1 MKITYGAVVPTSVE
15 EAFDFVS
22 NPANWPTYFQQMKSA
37 EVLDGWGRAGGT
49 ARMVNRILGQEVV
62 TDLSLVEWDPPHSFR
77 YIGHNRGRADTD
89 NSRVFEAVPGGT
101 RLTGTT
107 TAQVGPGLA
116 GLLDR
121 VTLLAARRVFN
132 RAMKRLPSQVALQ
145 SDA

>member
-1 MKITYGAVVPTSVE
+1 MQITYSAGVPTTVG

-22 NPANWPTYFQQMKSA
+22 RPANWPSFFQHMESA
-37 EVLDGWGRAGGT
+37 EALEGWGRVGGK
-49 ARMVNRILGQEVV
+49 AKMVNRILGQDVI
-62 TDLSLVEWDPPHSFR
+62 TDIVLVEWDPPHSFR
-77 YIGHNRGRADTD
+77 YIGHSRGRADTD
-89 NSRVFEAVPGGT
+89 NRRVFDAVPGGT

-121 VTLLAARRVFN
+121 LTLLAAHRVFN
-132 RAMKRLPSQVALQ
+132 RAMKRLPAQVALQ